1 MIKSKSAVKN
11 KRNARPRAQPSKGCR
26 SALARSCSPVRRDA
40 VLSTVSQP
48 AGHQQI
54 IQNVQ
59 TEDFQPEDMTPGV
72 HIVSHDT
79 YALRPSNDMS
89 ENEVGHFLK
98 HNTLADPTP
107 PDMSVKSK
115 ADYYKSLCKKYNG
128 LVYPFQIKSG
138 RFEPVNTD

>member
-1 MIKSKSAVKN
+1 MWFVLSKLSQNSHCVIKSKSAVKN
-11 KRNARPRAQPSKGCR
+11 KRNARPRAQPSKECQ
-26 SALARSCSPVRRDA
+26 SALARRCSSVRRDA
-40 VLSTVSQP
+40 VPSTVSQP

-72 HIVSHDT
+72 HIVTDDT

-89 ENEVGHFLK
+89 ENELGHFLK

-115 ADYYKSLCKKYNG
+115 ADY
-128 LVYPFQIKSG
+128 
-138 RFEPVNTD
+138 